1 MFSFHGDTVL
11 DPFCGTGT
19 TLIASLKY
27 GRNSIGLEI
36 EPEYCKMAA
45 RYLKAESSSL
55 FVNADLQFEKM
66 VHDNI
71 GHLQV
76 CEDQALYEVRSAKK
90 TLEEVSQAGERTRK
104 TSEA

>member
-1 MFSFHGDTVL
+1 MAEIVVGL
-11 DPFCGTGT
+11 D
-19 TLIASLKY
+19 
-27 GRNSIGLEI
+27 I

-55 FVNADLQFEKM
+55 FVKADLKFEKM

-76 CEDQALYEVRSAKK
+76 S
-90 TLEEVSQAGERTRK
+90 
-104 TSEA
+104 

>member
-1 MFSFHGDTVL
+1 M

-19 TLIASLKY
+19 SLIASLKY
-27 GRNSIGLEI
+27 GRNSFGLDI

-55 FVNADLQFEKM
+55 FVKTDLKFEKM
-66 VHDNI
+66 IHDNI

-76 CEDQALYEVRSAKK
+76 CEDQALYEVRPARKALK
-90 TLEEVSQAGERTRK
+90 EASQTEERTRK
-104 TSEA
+104 TSPA